1 MSARAWL
8 LGAGLLAGTGAA
20 FSAAGGLGSA
30 APSGSV
36 AAAATTEAA
45 SAAQEF
51 EGSEYTGEFTFVRI
65 RVVGDLRGFGRFGRG
80 REPPW
85 AHDYPRAERNF
96 LRILEETTLVDRHP
110 DGTKILTTDDP
121 ELFKYPVA
129 YISEPGFW
137 TASDAEI
144 AGLRE
149 WLLKGGFLIADDFR
163 GRDWYQFAQIMEEAM
178 PELSFIEM
186 QPSMEVFDSFF
197 RIESLDF
204 QPPPDY
210 RYDPRS
216 GKPVFMGMFE
226 DNDPSK
232 RLMVIANYNN
242 DIGDYW
248 EWSDAGFIP
257 IDLSNEAYKL
267 GVNYIVYAL
276 TH

>member
-1 MSARAWL
+1 MTALRWL
-8 LGAGLLAGTGAA
+8 LALGTLG
-20 FSAAGGLGSA
+20 AAGGA
-30 APSGSV
+30 AVHARPAPAPAADV
-36 AAAATTEAA
+36 AARDAGV
-45 SAAQEF
+45 Q
-51 EGSEYTGEFTFVRI
+51 EGSDYTGQFTFVRI
-65 RVVGDLRGFGRFGRG
+65 RVQDDLRSFGRRGRG
-80 REPPW
+80 EPPW

-96 LRILEETTLVDRHP
+96 LRILEETTTVDRHP

-121 ELFKYPVA
+121 ELFRYPVA

-137 TASDAEI
+137 TVTDAEV

-163 GRDWYQFAQIMEEAM
+163 GRDWYQFEAVM
-178 PELSFIEM
+178 SEALPDLRFVELD
-186 QPSMEVFDSFF
+186 PSMEVFDSFF
-197 RIESLDF
+197 RIESLAF

-210 RYDPRS
+210 RFDPRS
-216 GKPVFMGMFE
+216 GTPQFLGLFE
-226 DNDPSK
+226 DNDPTK
-232 RLMVIANYNN
+232 RLMVVANYNN

-267 GVNYIVYAL
+267 GVNYVVYAL